1 MENQRCCAEVNGPG
15 GFNWYPCSNKA
26 KVERDGKHYCNVHD
40 PVRRAERASQQK
52 AKWREEIEFEQFS
65 DHQKW
70 ERERR
75 AFQALE
81 LLEATY
87 PDDPIGT
94 LERLIA
100 ADKEA
105 GE

>member
-1 MENQRCCAEVNGPG
+1 MRPHLLDDWAPPKDDA
-15 GFNWYPCSNKA
+15 GFMLARA
-26 KVERDGKHYCNVHD
+26 K
-40 PVRRAERASQQK
+40 
-52 AKWREEIEFEQFS
+52 
-65 DHQKW
+65 
-70 ERERR
+70 R

-87 PDDPIGT
+87 PDDPLGT

>member
-1 MENQRCCAEVNGPG
+1 M
-15 GFNWYPCSNKA
+15 
-26 KVERDGKHYCNVHD
+26 
-40 PVRRAERASQQK
+40 RRVA
-52 AKWREEIEFEQFS
+52 WREEIEMEKFS

-87 PDDPIGT
+87 PDDPISN

-105 GE
+105 HRQWRAEQKKEIDAFFDSSNEADKEAGE

>member
-1 MENQRCCAEVNGPG
+1 MLAR
-15 GFNWYPCSNKA
+15 A
-26 KVERDGKHYCNVHD
+26 K
-40 PVRRAERASQQK
+40 
-52 AKWREEIEFEQFS
+52 
-65 DHQKW
+65 
-70 ERERR
+70 R

-87 PDDPIGT
+87 PDDPLGT